1 MRWENLTSSTFAEA
15 INQTQGVGIIPIGVL
30 ESHASHLPL
39 GTDMFVAHHVA
50 CQAAEQEPVI
60 VFPQYPFSINHE
72 TAHLP
77 GGVVIKR
84 ELAFALLE
92 NICDEM
98 HRNGLTKIVLLS
110 GHGGNR
116 YFLPLF
122 VQTLPEKAKEYV
134 VYFADLPY
142 SPEVASILEH
152 PENGHAC
159 EAETSMIR
167 HINDALVLMD
177 QVPPQPFTNA
187 QRNAEVANQGGYS
200 QVDWYA
206 QYPHMYVG
214 DAHKATAEKGEQL
227 LALQCEA
234 LVALVRA
241 VKADSVAPG
250 LVEEFNRRQLRPN
263 IPPFWSDPG
272 SDSK

>member
-1 MRWENLTSSTFAEA
+1 MQWEKLTSGEFEMAVEKC
-15 INQTQGVGIIPIGVL
+15 QGVGIIPIGVL

-39 GTDMFVAHHVA
+39 GTDMFTAHFAA
-50 CQAAEQEPVI
+50 CRAAAVEPVI

-98 HRNGLTKIVLLS
+98 YRNGISKIILIS

-122 VQTLPEKAKEYV
+122 VQTLPEKAKPYV
-134 VYFADLPY
+134 VTFADLPVV
-142 SPEVASILEH
+142 PGGEQILEH

-159 EAETSMIR
+159 EAETSMVRYI
-167 HINDALVLMD
+167 DDDLVHMER
-177 QVPPQPFTNA
+177 VPPQPFTSLERLQELA
-187 QRNAEVANQGGYS
+187 DAGGYT

-206 QYPHMYVG
+206 MYPHMYVG
-214 DAHKATAEKGEQL
+214 DAHKATAEKGAQL
-227 LALQCEA
+227 FDFIIQG
-234 LVALVRA
+234 LVKLIRA
-241 VKADSVAPG
+241 VKADEMALD
-250 LVEEFNRRQLRPN
+250 LVGEFNRRQAKPAA
-263 IPPFWSDPG
+263 PGFWTEE
-272 SDSK
+272 

>member
-1 MRWENLTSSTFAEA
+1 MRWENLTSSTFEKAVE
-15 INQTQGVGIIPIGVL
+15 QSGGVGLIPIGVL

-39 GTDMFVAHHVA
+39 GTDMFTAHYVA
-50 CQAAEQEPVI
+50 CQAAEQEPIVI
-60 VFPQYPFSINHE
+60 FPHYPYSINHE

-77 GGVVIKR
+77 GGVVINR

-98 HRNGLTKIVLLS
+98 YRNGLTKIILIS

-122 VQTLPEKAKEYV
+122 VQTLPEKAKPYV
-134 VYFADLPY
+134 VYYADLPFM
-142 SPEVASILEH
+142 PDDEMVLEH

-159 EAETSMIR
+159 EGETSMIR
-167 HINDALVLMD
+167 HINDDLVLMD
-177 QVPPQPFTNA
+177 QIPPTPFTNA
-187 QRNAEVANQGGYS
+187 RRNAAVASKGGYS

-214 DAHKATAEKGEQL
+214 DAHKATAEKGKKL
-227 LALQCEA
+227 LAFQSAA
-234 LVALVRA
+234 LVELIRVI
-241 VKADSVAPG
+241 KADTVAPG
-250 LVEEFNRRQLRPN
+250 LVAEFNERQLRPKS
-263 IPPFWSDPG
+263 PSFWTE
-272 SDSK
+272 K